1 MSRRKRPPIKTD
13 ATENAD
19 QAEVAAFL
27 NNNAPIA
34 VGLLDEKLASA
45 EEDHRSESTRR
56 GATVERDTAYEE
68 AVGATATEIDRRA
81 NLLEDAYPFKR
92 EHGRLVYKPQQPY
105 LYEFLLCLSMAPSYS
120 SGRFRRLPR
129 AFEVLSCHLA
139 EAYLGGDTASY
150 RMGWPRPKG
159 SPTTLKA
166 AVEELRMKAGSHQ
179 GDWHWHPKEG
189 NPIDPTPQVAKEQ
202 GLDVVAWKKSPDGR
216 AGQLYLLG
224 QCACGKNWDSDAKL
238 QDLNIKTLQ
247 EWIHEISSVDPV
259 RAIFTPRHALDHR
272 LPFLSRQAGLVFDRV
287 RLTLLAKHAKPA
299 ALLASRQASL
309 ARLSKMCVA

>member
-1 MSRRKRPPIKTD
+1 MSRTKRPPIRTD
-13 ATENAD
+13 STENAD

-27 NNNAPIA
+27 NNEAPIA
-34 VGLLDEKLASA
+34 AGVYDEKLASA
-45 EEDHRSESTRR
+45 DEDYR
-56 GATVERDTAYEE
+56 GEPALREATWERDKTYEE

-81 NLLEDAYPFKR
+81 GLLRAAYPFRR
-92 EHGRLVYKPQQPY
+92 EHGRLVYTPQQPY

-120 SGRFRRLPR
+120 SGRFRILPR
-129 AFEVLSCHLA
+129 VFEVISCKLA
-139 EAYLGGDTASY
+139 EAYLGGETGSY
-150 RMGWPRPKG
+150 RMGWPRPAG

-166 AVEELRMKAGSHQ
+166 AVEELRMMCGEHT

-247 EWIHEISSVDPV
+247 EWISEISSVDPV
-259 RAIFTPRHALDHR
+259 RAIFTPRHALDER
-272 LPFLSRQAGLVFDRV
+272 LPFLSRHAGMVFDRV
-287 RLTLLAKHAKPA
+287 RLTLLASHPTPA
-299 ALLASRQASL
+299 AMLALRQSTL
-309 ARLSKMCVA
+309 TRLSTMCVA